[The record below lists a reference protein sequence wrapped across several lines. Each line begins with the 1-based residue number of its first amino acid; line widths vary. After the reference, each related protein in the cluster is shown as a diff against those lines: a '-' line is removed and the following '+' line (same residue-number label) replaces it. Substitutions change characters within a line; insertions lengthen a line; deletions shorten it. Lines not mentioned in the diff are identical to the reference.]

1 MYVQQKS
8 DGYSFSLMIIYLFS
22 FTVWIFLVLSSDI
35 LVLTSAK
42 NRVKS
47 SLEFLRIET
56 QIDLGYQ
63 PID

>member
-1 MYVQQKS
+1 
-8 DGYSFSLMIIYLFS
+8 MIIYLFS